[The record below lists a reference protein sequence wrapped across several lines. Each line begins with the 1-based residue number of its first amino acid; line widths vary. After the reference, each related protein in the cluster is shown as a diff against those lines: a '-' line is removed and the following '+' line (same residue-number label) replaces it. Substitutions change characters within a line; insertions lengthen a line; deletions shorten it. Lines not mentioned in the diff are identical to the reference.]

1 MTNSKIKFFHSE
13 LLEWKK
19 TIEFYSHQLVAF
31 QNRLTEVAKNN
42 SNRQML
48 AEVEQFQNKFIVE
61 KESFDI
67 LRHDIKAQA
76 KKIVLAA
83 PDYDDIKEDFVDE
96 QFILADRFQTAESL
110 FGELKKS
117 FYRFLEKYSMHMEEK
132 AAESAS
138 LA

>member
-19 TIEFYSHQLVAF
+19 TIEFFSHQLVAF

-42 SNRQML
+42 GNKQML

-61 KESFDI
+61 KENFDI

-76 KKIVLAA
+76 KQIALAA
-83 PDYDDIKEDFVDE
+83 PDYDDIKADFIDD
-96 QFILADRFQTAESL
+96 QFALSDRFQTAEAL
-110 FGELKKS
+110 FAELKKA
-117 FYRFLEKYSMHMEEK
+117 FYRFLEKYSIHIEEK
-132 AAESAS
+132 KELEPQA
-138 LA
+138 

>member
-19 TIEFYSHQLVAF
+19 SIEFFSHQLVAF
-31 QNRLTEVAKNN
+31 QNRLTEVVKNN
-42 SNRQML
+42 GHKQML

-76 KKIVLAA
+76 KQIVLAA
-83 PDYDDIKEDFVDE
+83 PDYDDIKVDFVDN
-96 QFILADRFQTAESL
+96 QFILADRFQTAETL
-110 FGELKKS
+110 FADLKRS
-117 FYRFLEKYSMHMEEK
+117 FYRFLEKYSLHIEEK
-132 AAESAS
+132 RELETQA
-138 LA
+138 